1 MMETPECLVNLVTIT
16 GRNKELKSSAP
27 GPHIAAFISA
37 RPETSC
43 RRTDSD
49 DNLQSSKK

>member
-1 MMETPECLVNLVTIT
+1 MMATPECLVAIT

-43 RRTDSD
+43 RTDSD